1 MQEQLSF
8 PIEKSQKEKIPQE
21 IERKFLINLENL
33 PPEIKEKLEKYPG
46 INIKQGYISIEDEGN
61 EARLRKEGNKFFLTV
76 KNQSLGTREEIENEI
91 TKEQFE
97 KIWPLTKGR
106 QIEKTRYSFPYQ
118 HCTIYI
124 DFYRGKLE
132 GLNLAEIEFPSQE
145 DAENFKT
152 PEWLKE
158 EVTEN
163 PSYYGRNL
171 AAKEKFKEIP
181 EYDLEKGVEE
191 VVEMIQEKSSEKEGP
206 IIVEIAGGSAS
217 GKTSAVAAKIKEKF
231 GDEAIILSMDDYYR
245 GKTFMEE
252 EEKRGNI
259 LNWDQ
264 PEALNLPLLKEHL
277 KALKEG
283 KPIEKPV
290 YDMKV
295 SEPTKTE
302 TLKPSKIII
311 VEGLFALNDQIKE
324 EGDVKAFVDIGTHG
338 RILRRL
344 LRDIERTGQQ
354 PADILKYFSEIVEP
368 MHEKYVLSTKEN
380 ADLIIKNE
388 YSPKIEAERSGMHE
402 IQIKFKKEVDEDFL
416 RSIGAERLGT
426 IKQID
431 TYYNPKD
438 RNLIETDEMLRIREE
453 GDRRILTYK
462 GPKQESEFRK
472 RPKFEFEID
481 KETEEKFLS
490 IYGDKIKKII
500 KERTLYQLDGVIF
513 SIDKVSKKEKD
524 KEEDLGIFIEIR
536 KPQKETNIENI
547 LSKLNLKKEEGIKK
561 SYFEM

>member
-33 PPEIKEKLEKYPG
+33 PPEIKKKLEKYPG

-344 LRDIERTGQQ
+344 LRDIERTEQQ